1 MTSEFLVLPSVNPE
15 DLISGS
21 NSGLRVVGGFHKSLE
36 QQKTVPPKSHPFS
49 GVKSDQLVYWSFKLG
64 WHPPVTRMV
73 KLWETCQILC
83 DRPQRDLFFPGLLA
97 DASVVSKKICSSFS
111 IAFEPLFAGSCYLR
125 FLYRFISERI
135 QCVIWSFRKATGV
148 SCGLGSLTFAVFWPV
163 LSVHTEVIICWGVMV
178 I

>member
-1 MTSEFLVLPSVNPE
+1 MSFSFYHLWILRTF
-15 DLISGS
+15 LISGS

-97 DASVVSKKICSSFS
+97 YASVASKKMCSLFS
-111 IAFEPLFAGSCYLR
+111 TSFEPLFAGGRYLR
-125 FLYRFISERI
+125 SLYHRLFP
-135 QCVIWSFRKATGV
+135 RK
-148 SCGLGSLTFAVFWPV
+148 
-163 LSVHTEVIICWGVMV
+163 LSVLFEVFEERHAFRAVWGLWLLQCFGQWWVSMLRL
-178 I
+178 